1 MKERMRDVWRS
12 FRALPAWVQWWV
24 AAVLVP
30 VNAAPFFFLETMS
43 GQAGALASIIV
54 VVGNVP
60 LMLAQRG
67 MSRLLSVPHLLA
79 WVPLVTLVAARLLF
93 VDDMSNTETMLAI
106 ALLAVNGVSLI
117 LDTIDAW
124 RWLCG
129 QRDVAGSSNSIETT
143 ETCA

>member
-1 MKERMRDVWRS
+1 MKQRMLDVWHS
-12 FRALPAWVQWWV
+12 FHALPAWVQWWV

-30 VNAAPFFFLETMS
+30 VNAAPFFFLETMT
-43 GQAGALASIIV
+43 GQAGALASIII

-79 WVPLVTLVAARLLF
+79 WVPLVTLLAARLLF

-129 QRDVAGSSNSIETT
+129 QRDVAGSSNLGEST

>member
-1 MKERMRDVWRS
+1 MKQRMRDVWRS
-12 FRALPAWVQWWV
+12 FRALPGWVQWWI

-30 VNAAPFFFLETMS
+30 VNAAPFLFLETMT
-43 GQAGALASIIV
+43 GQAGALASLII

-79 WVPLVTLVAARLLF
+79 WGPLVSLLAARLLF
-93 VDDMSNTETMLAI
+93 VEDISNTETMLALV
-106 ALLAVNGVSLI
+106 LLAVNGVSLI
-117 LDTIDAW
+117 LDTVDAW

-129 QRDVAGSSNSIETT
+129 QRHVAGSSNPMEST